1 MNGIPAIVVT
11 AVGICDDI
19 LRSQLAQVAMTSHL
33 NKRTC
38 IGFVQNVIELSERR
52 MHYYM
57 WISVVEL
64 LLIVANVTRNCEYRT
79 FQTIWIVKERSK
91 RLLLHYTILKL
102 YSLLYRFYCVEI
114 SKCRSWYFID
124 RMAFENKDE
133 ELKPVFDQ
141 LCKLDTVPTKEA
153 GFVKNISEFCHI
165 STETA
170 KKLFDEMQQWK
181 RKQILACRNYRHD
194 RVRFV
199 SCFHY

>member
-1 MNGIPAIVVT
+1 MRI
-11 AVGICDDI
+11 
-19 LRSQLAQVAMTSHL
+19 
-33 NKRTC
+33 
-38 IGFVQNVIELSERR
+38 
-52 MHYYM
+52 
-57 WISVVEL
+57 
-64 LLIVANVTRNCEYRT
+64 
-79 FQTIWIVKERSK
+79 
-91 RLLLHYTILKL
+91 
-102 YSLLYRFYCVEI
+102 
-114 SKCRSWYFID
+114 ID
-124 RMAFENKDE
+124 RMAFENRDE

>member
-38 IGFVQNVIELSERR
+38 VGFVQNVIELSERR

-114 SKCRSWYFID
+114 SKCRSWYFAYYRSNGIWEQGW
-124 RMAFENKDE
+124 RVETGIRPTMQIGHGPNERSW
-133 ELKPVFDQ
+133 
-141 LCKLDTVPTKEA
+141 LCKEHFWILPYLNRNCKEIIWWDATMEKEA
-153 GFVKNISEFCHI
+153 NPG
-165 STETA
+165 
-170 KKLFDEMQQWK
+170 
-181 RKQILACRNYRHD
+181 
-194 RVRFV
+194 V
-199 SCFHY
+199 S